1 MRDYLKVFLC
11 SFVVYWPQSL
21 LRLISPQWS
30 VIVGSISYA
39 VLTYA
44 LINKYKT
51 KSKWSLYLSILL
63 GMVCIE
69 LPIRLYAYKSTSYT
83 LVLSLCVLWAFITAI
98 LAKEIKNKYIAFIAC
113 AIWVF
118 GVIDGVDR
126 WMEYTRY
133 GILSEK
139 ENINIANLKIK
150 TDKGDITLSELS
162 GEYVLLEFWKSD
174 CVACQNDFQELQDAY
189 DRFGKEASHVT
200 IASVFD
206 IQDKD
211 DKERPWAK
219 PEGLEIGQ
227 NIIVKHGFSFPVYGA
242 SRKDSIMKKTGVE
255 TFPTVII
262 LDKSRNLIFRGSLMF
277 AERELEELLGL

>member
-39 VLTYA
+39 VLTYT

-113 AIWVF
+113 VIWFF
-118 GVIDGVDR
+118 GAIDGVDR

-139 ENINIANLKIK
+139 ENINIK
-150 TDKGDITLSELS
+150 
-162 GEYVLLEFWKSD
+162 
-174 CVACQNDFQELQDAY
+174 
-189 DRFGKEASHVT
+189 
-200 IASVFD
+200 
-206 IQDKD
+206 
-211 DKERPWAK
+211 
-219 PEGLEIGQ
+219 
-227 NIIVKHGFSFPVYGA
+227 
-242 SRKDSIMKKTGVE
+242 M
-255 TFPTVII
+255 
-262 LDKSRNLIFRGSLMF
+262 
-277 AERELEELLGL
+277 